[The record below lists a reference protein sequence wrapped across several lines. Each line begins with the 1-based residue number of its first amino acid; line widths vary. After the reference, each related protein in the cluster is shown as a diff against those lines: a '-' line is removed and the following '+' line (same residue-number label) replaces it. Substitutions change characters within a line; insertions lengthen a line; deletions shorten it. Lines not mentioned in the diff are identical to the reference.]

1 MSSPILPAQIELR
14 VTIPTVEGNV
24 DYQQW
29 RQQLERIDQLL
40 LQSGLEDQFVALSL
54 EHWKAQATDPLE
66 SISVQQQQKFQ
77 EHSRRALRCNIARTL
92 RGEAYRPFSAR
103 LADSPLLQWFCLLD
117 RIDVVRVP
125 GKSTLQRYG
134 DWLPSPTLRP
144 FIEQLLRRAGTAPA
158 TLQLAQ
164 PIDLDRYFIDTS
176 CVEAHIHFPVDWV
189 LLRDGTRTLMK
200 AITLIRQQGLRSR
213 MAEPSQFLKEMNQLS
228 IQMTHT
234 RRKSDSKKARK
245 RVLRLMKK
253 QIKLVRGHGQT
264 YRQLLAEQ
272 WEETDWT
279 GAQADQVLKRID
291 RVLEQLPAAQRQA
304 HERIIGERVVKNEE
318 KILSLYEPDVHV
330 IVRGK
335 AGAEVEFGNTLLLG
349 ENPQGLILDWEL
361 FRDTAPAD
369 VKLVQPS
376 VERVRQA
383 FGSLQE
389 VGTDRGFDSQA
400 NQNWLTAQKIYSGIC
415 PKNPRQLQERM
426 KEERFRRLHQRRSQT
441 EGRIGIFKNEF
452 LGRPLRAKG
461 FAHRE
466 QAVVWGVLTHNLWV
480 LARLPQ
486 TAKEEE
492 LTQAA

>member
-1 MSSPILPAQIELR
+1 
-14 VTIPTVEGNV
+14 
-24 DYQQW
+24 
-29 RQQLERIDQLL
+29 
-40 LQSGLEDQFVALSL
+40 
-54 EHWKAQATDPLE
+54 
-66 SISVQQQQKFQ
+66 
-77 EHSRRALRCNIARTL
+77 
-92 RGEAYRPFSAR
+92 
-103 LADSPLLQWFCLLD
+103 
-117 RIDVVRVP
+117 
-125 GKSTLQRYG
+125 
-134 DWLPSPTLRP
+134 
-144 FIEQLLRRAGTAPA
+144 
-158 TLQLAQ
+158 
-164 PIDLDRYFIDTS
+164 
-176 CVEAHIHFPVDWV
+176 
-189 LLRDGTRTLMK
+189 
-200 AITLIRQQGLRSR
+200 
-213 MAEPSQFLKEMNQLS
+213 MAEPSRFLKEMNQLS

-234 RRKSDSKKARK
+234 RRKPDSKKARK

-279 GAQADQVLKRID
+279 RAQADQVLKRID
-291 RVLEQLPAAQRQA
+291 RVLEQLPSALRQA
-304 HERIIGERVVKNEE
+304 HERMIGERVVKNEE

-400 NQNWLTAQKIYSGIC
+400 NQNWLTAQKIYNGIC

-461 FAHRE
+461 FTHRE
-466 QAVVWGVLTHNLWV
+466 QAVVWGVLTHN
-480 LARLPQ
+480 ASEF
-486 TAKEEE
+486 A
-492 LTQAA
+492 